1 MNPEALQT
9 VALAVAAE
17 TSVDRVLTQIVAG
30 LVGQSAVALARVWL
44 IGPGDICDTCPL
56 RAECPDQTQC
66 LHLSASAGAP
76 LDSSADWSRLDGAF
90 RRFPLGVRKIGR
102 IGASGNGLFIEDV
115 TRDANWIARPDWVDH
130 ERIGS
135 FGGQPLIYNGEI
147 LGVLGV
153 FNREPCDRRTFAWL
167 RTFADHA
174 AIAIAH
180 ARALRQIEGLKE
192 QLELEN
198 TYLREDRRSDAPDG
212 IIGASPALRNVI
224 EQVAI
229 VASTTA
235 TVLIQGESGT
245 GKELV
250 ARAIHDRSPRR
261 DRALIT
267 VNCASIP
274 RELFESEFFGH
285 VKGAFTGALRD
296 RAGRFQAADGGTL
309 FLDEVGEIP
318 LDLQGKLLR
327 VLQEG
332 RFERVGDDTTR
343 RVDVRVIAA
352 TNRNLQDEVA
362 SGGFRRDLFYRLS
375 VFPIA
380 LPPLRE
386 RADDLPRLATHFLEQ
401 AAQRYGRRGLRLSA
415 GAVKTLEAYTW
426 PGNIRELQHVID
438 RAVLLSRGGVLRL
451 DGALAGPE
459 ITARAKSPAVAPGP
473 SQAVIPEAEW
483 RRRERENVRNALQ
496 LAQGRIYGPDG
507 AAAILG
513 VKPTTLISR
522 LSALRLREPL
532 PKRTRRDRN
541 RT

>member
-1 MNPEALQT
+1 MNPEALQA

-17 TSVDRVLTQIVAG
+17 TSADRVLAQIVEG
-30 LVGQSAVALARVWL
+30 LVAHTAVALARVWL
-44 IGPGDICDTCPL
+44 IAPGDICETCPL
-56 RAECPDQTQC
+56 RAECPDQTRC
-66 LHLSASAGAP
+66 LHLSASAGASV
-76 LDSSADWSRLDGAF
+76 DGRADWSRLDGAF

-102 IGASGNGLFIEDV
+102 IGASGDGLFIEDV
-115 TRDANWIARPDWVDH
+115 TGDHDWIARPDWVRH

-135 FGGQPLIYNGEI
+135 FGGQPLVFNGEI
-147 LGVLGV
+147 LGVLGI
-153 FNREPCDRRTFAWL
+153 FNRDPCDRRTFAWL

-180 ARALRQIEGLKE
+180 ARALTQIEHLKE

-198 TYLREDRRSDAPDG
+198 TYLREDVRSDAPDG
-212 IIGASPALRNVI
+212 IIGGSPALRNVI

-229 VASTTA
+229 VAPTTA

-261 DRALIT
+261 QRALIS

-332 RFERVGDDTTR
+332 RFERVGDETTR

-352 TNRNLQDEVA
+352 TNRDLQQEVA
-362 SGGFRRDLFYRLS
+362 SGHFRRDLFYRLS
-375 VFPIA
+375 VFPIV

-386 RADDLPRLATHFLEQ
+386 RAEDLARLATHFLEQ
-401 AAQRYGRRGLRLSA
+401 SAQRYGRRGLRLSA
-415 GAVKTLEAYTW
+415 RVIKTLEAYAW
-426 PGNIRELQHVID
+426 PGNVRELQHVIE

-451 DGALAGPE
+451 DGALAEPE
-459 ITARAKSPAVAPGP
+459 ETARAKSNTSAPEALR
-473 SQAVIPEAEW
+473 AVIPEIEW
-483 RRRERENVRNALQ
+483 RRRERENVRTALQ
-496 LAQGRIYGPDG
+496 LAKGRIYGPDG
-507 AAAILG
+507 AADILG

-522 LSALRLREPL
+522 LNALGLREP
-532 PKRTRRDRN
+532 PKHRRRRKDRA
-541 RT
+541 

>member
-1 MNPEALQT
+1 MNPEVLQA

-17 TSVDRVLTQIVAG
+17 TSVDRVLAQIVEG
-30 LVGQSAVALARVWL
+30 LVTHTAVALARVWL
-44 IGPGDICDTCPL
+44 IAPGDICGTCPL
-56 RAECPDQTQC
+56 RAECPDQTRC

-76 LDSSADWSRLDGAF
+76 LDGRADWSRLDGAF
-90 RRFPLGVRKIGR
+90 RRFPLGVRKIGL
-102 IGASGNGLFIEDV
+102 IGASGEGRFIEDV
-115 TRDANWIARPDWVDH
+115 TRDHDWIARPDWVRD

-135 FGGQPLIYNGEI
+135 FGGQPLVFNGEI

-153 FNREPCDRRTFAWL
+153 FNRDPCDRRTFAWL

-180 ARALRQIEGLKE
+180 ARALRQIEQLKE

-198 TYLREDRRSDAPDG
+198 TYLREDVRSDAPDG
-212 IIGASPALRNVI
+212 IIGGSPALRNVI

-229 VASTTA
+229 VAPTTA

-261 DRALIT
+261 QRALIS

-296 RAGRFQAADGGTL
+296 RAGRFQAADSGTL

-332 RFERVGDDTTR
+332 RFERVGDETTR
-343 RVDVRVIAA
+343 SVDVRVIAA
-352 TNRNLQDEVA
+352 TNRDLQQEVA
-362 SGGFRRDLFYRLS
+362 SGHFRRDLFYRLS
-375 VFPIA
+375 VFPIV

-401 AAQRYGRRGLRLSA
+401 AARRYGRRGLRLSA
-415 GAVKTLEAYTW
+415 RAIKTLEAYAW
-426 PGNIRELQHVID
+426 PGNVRELQHVIE

-451 DGALAGPE
+451 DGALAEPE
-459 ITARAKSPAVAPGP
+459 ETTRVKSNESTPVAV
-473 SQAVIPEAEW
+473 QAVIPEIEW
-483 RRRERENVRNALQ
+483 RRREQENVRTALQ
-496 LAQGRIYGPDG
+496 LAKGRIYGPDG
-507 AAAILG
+507 AADILG

-522 LSALRLREPL
+522 LDALGLREP
-532 PKRTRRDRN
+532 PKRPRRRKN
-541 RT
+541 RA